1 MAKTAVVTLTMGDGF
16 KAMAEVTHPTLKAYA
31 DKIGAEFVVIN
42 QPKYHVTYPQYEKFQ
57 VYDILTQY
65 SRIIYLDTDIIVRP
79 DTPNLF
85 EIVPEYA
92 LGIFNEGS
100 FMELMGVIQDACK
113 KFSVSIPKYS
123 GQSYNTGVMVLS
135 RLHRG
140 IFKYPGKEFN
150 VYDTGKGHGVYHF
163 EQPYINTQI
172 LANDYKVQELPYKYN
187 RMSFMDA
194 LTGEHRLSSYIVH
207 YANAIPP
214 EQRLPVI
221 QNDLV
226 SWSNTSD
233 YFYPRNIHVNV
244 GGGLGDQIDAEPV
257 IRYMTQHVYPKDNV
271 RVRTD
276 FKPIFNHLPVRLV
289 SQQEHIREQR
299 TDPTIYFTIET
310 LPSPESPLWQF
321 VAQTLCHTT
330 DFASISS
337 LRRILSDKDKQII
350 LKVEPEDIESV
361 QSTLPGVDLKKLV
374 LVHPGKGWPSKTFP
388 NSYWQEIINGLQ
400 GITVAVIGKYLSN
413 EQGLVDLEIPEGV
426 HDLRNM
432 LSLPELIAIISQC
445 AILISNDSAPVHIA
459 GAFDPWIILLPS
471 CKHPD
476 HVLPYR
482 HGAKTYKSKTLYRKL
497 TCDSIDS
504 SPTQVH
510 GQTIDYVVGD
520 IMDYLMPA
528 KDVVTTIR
536 ETYDQDL

>member
-16 KAMAEVTHPTLKAYA
+16 KAMADVTHPTLKAYA

-57 VYDILTQY
+57 LYDILTQY
-65 SRIIYLDTDIIVRP
+65 SRIIYLDTDVIVRP

-85 EIVPEYA
+85 ETVPDHS
-92 LGIFNEGS
+92 LGIFNEGA
-100 FMELMGVIQDACK
+100 FMQLMGVIQDACK

-140 IFKYPGKEFN
+140 IFKHPGVEYN
-150 VYDTGKGHGVYHF
+150 VYDTGQGHGVYHY
-163 EQPYINTQI
+163 EQPFINTQI
-172 LANDYKVQELPYKYN
+172 LANDYKVQELPYRYN
-187 RMSFMDA
+187 RMSFMDG

-221 QNDLV
+221 KNDLE
-226 SWSNTSD
+226 SWAATKD

-257 IRYMTQHVYPKDNV
+257 VRYMTTHVYPKDNV

-276 FKPIFNHLPVRLV
+276 FKPVFQHLPVRLI
-289 SQQEHIREQR
+289 SQMEHIKEQR
-299 TDPTIYFTIET
+299 TDPTVYFTLET
-310 LPSPESPLWQF
+310 LPSPETPLWQYL
-321 VAQTLCHTT
+321 AQTLCHTT
-330 DFASISS
+330 DFASIAT
-337 LRRILSDKDKQII
+337 LRRVLPDAAKQITMR
-350 LKVEPEDIESV
+350 VNPEDIAGAASALPGIDL
-361 QSTLPGVDLKKLV
+361 STLI

-388 NSYWQEIINGLQ
+388 VSYWQDILDGLK
-400 GITVAVIGKYLSN
+400 GLPVAVIGRHLSN
-413 EQGLVDLEIPEGV
+413 EQGLVDIEVPEGV
-426 HDLRNM
+426 WDLRNM
-432 LSLPELIAIISQC
+432 FSLPELMGLISQC
-445 AILISNDSAPVHIA
+445 RVVVSNDSAPVHIA
-459 GAFDPWIILLPS
+459 GAFDPWIVLLPS

-482 HGAKTYKSKTLYRKL
+482 HGAMSYKTKALYKKL
-497 TCDSIDS
+497 TCDAIDS

-528 KDVVTTIR
+528 KDVVAAIR
-536 ETYDQDL
+536 EVYETP